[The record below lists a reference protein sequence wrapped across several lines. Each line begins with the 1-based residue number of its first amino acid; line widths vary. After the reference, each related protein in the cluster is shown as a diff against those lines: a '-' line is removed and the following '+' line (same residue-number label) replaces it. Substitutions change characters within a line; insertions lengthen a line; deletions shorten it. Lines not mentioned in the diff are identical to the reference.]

1 MNSLPELKTLKPD
14 HVQTL
19 VSSKQSLLTIIKQDK
34 EIREWFST
42 GMDDLVNYQQEILK
56 TMTDFSEEIIRIKK

>member
-1 MNSLPELKTLKPD
+1 M
-14 HVQTL
+14 V
-19 VSSKQSLLTIIKQDK
+19 
-34 EIREWFST
+34 ST